1 MTNLVQK
8 YFPRKLMQPFKR
20 GTLRRTLV
28 IYLIVACMCPLL
40 LLAGFT
46 YSSMHTI
53 LKNKIQAGIEA
64 SLKQEATGIE
74 NLLNNMDFVS
84 KQFALDGQTAAMVNK
99 YLETSKITEKVEISR
114 DIDNNLNVVN
124 FTNPNIGLM
133 AYVNENV
140 NNSVLFSNLSVRD
153 EFQSKSLPP
162 FMKYN
167 GMTYFGPHQT
177 QYKNSSYIVFSSLR
191 EVKTEGGPPLSI
203 YLESNYN
210 MFRNV
215 MNSNWYGMPVRH
227 FLMNDNGQ
235 IVYSD
240 AGERQLNVED
250 LTWAAVK
257 GQNMEY
263 EGQYLF
269 GYESVQG
276 WTLITS
282 VEKNVFNQEID
293 DWIKRMAI
301 LFLGSFVLAIVLA
314 MLIWRKVYGSLRK
327 VKSEIVRITRDREAP
342 VKLTDVEEFDYV
354 LTSFQV
360 LQNTVNELIREIARN
375 ESNKSKLEIEKL
387 LSQIN
392 PHFLHNTLN
401 SVQWMARANG
411 QDDIDRVVTLLVKLL
426 HYNMGKQSLIVT
438 IRDEIGALQN
448 YIELQS
454 NRYEDS
460 LQFDIE
466 IDRHAWNI
474 PVPRFLLQPMVEN
487 AIYHGM
493 NERKSIIHISVSVMN
508 GKAVLRVQDN
518 GPGMDEDKK
527 RRLLDPEGDATNRL
541 MGMGIGLTYVQR
553 LLKRYYGSGGCLDIQ
568 SAPGHG
574 TCLSVIIP
582 IRMEEIRDD
591 ESARG

>member
-1 MTNLVQK
+1 
-8 YFPRKLMQPFKR
+8 
-20 GTLRRTLV
+20 
-28 IYLIVACMCPLL
+28 
-40 LLAGFT
+40 
-46 YSSMHTI
+46 MHTI

-74 NLLNNMDFVS
+74 NLLSNMDFVS

-99 YLETSKITEKVEISR
+99 YLGTSKIAEKAEISR
-114 DIDNNLNVVN
+114 DINNNLNVVN

-133 AYVNENV
+133 AYVNENIDH
-140 NNSVLFSNLSVRD
+140 SILFSNLSVRD
-153 EFQSKSLPP
+153 EFQSKNLPP

-177 QYKNSSYIVFSSLR
+177 QYKNSSNIVFSSLR
-191 EVKTEGGPPLSI
+191 EVKTEGGLPLSI

-215 MNSNWYGMPVRH
+215 LNSNWYGMPVRH

-235 IVYSD
+235 VVYSD
-240 AGERQLNVED
+240 AGERQLNDVA
-250 LTWAAVK
+250 LKWAAVK
-257 GQNMEY
+257 GQSVEY
-263 EGQYLF
+263 EGLYLF

-276 WTLITS
+276 WKLVTS
-282 VEKNVFNQEID
+282 VEKNVFNHEIN
-293 DWIKRMAI
+293 DWIKRMAM

-401 SVQWMARANG
+401 SVQWLARANG
-411 QDDIDRVVTLLVKLL
+411 QDDIDQVVTLLVKVL
-426 HYNMGKQSLIVT
+426 HYNLGKQSLIVT

-454 NRYEDS
+454 IRYDDS

-466 IDRHAWNI
+466 IDQNALNI

-493 NERKSIIHISVSVMN
+493 NERKNIIQISVSIMN
-508 GKAVLRVQDN
+508 DKAILRVQDN

-527 RRLLDPEGDATNRL
+527 RLLLDPEGNAS

-553 LLKRYYGSGGCLDIQ
+553 LLQRYYGSGGYLDIQ

-574 TCLSVIIP
+574 TCLSVTIP
-582 IRMEEIRDD
+582 VRMEEIRDD
-591 ESARG
+591 ESGSG